1 MCAIRGA
8 LSSCQLIIS
17 LTRIITPEIRVIC
30 SCVGCG
36 SLITAGS
43 ILHMHP
49 VNGRWHHH
57 VMSSLIGWAHTQNDP
72 CRRMIIMYIYIC
84 LPLHIHLSGTK
95 SWIEKYKKKFWQQKY
110 YAVNN
115 ILNQQWEISS
125 IFLLLISKSQKK
137 IKVTNLEFAPQLWI
151 GYCGYFGGNWPC
163 RNQRTVLMKMQS

>member
-30 SCVGCG
+30 SCVSCG

-49 VNGRWHHH
+49 VNGRWHYH

-72 CRRMIIMYIYIC
+72 CRRMIIMYIYIYIYVSHFISTYQGQKAE
-84 LPLHIHLSGTK
+84 LKNIRKNSDSRNIMQSTTYLINS
-95 SWIEKYKKKFWQQKY
+95 EKYPVFSYFWSVNPKKNKGNEPGICSAIMDW
-110 YAVNN
+110 
-115 ILNQQWEISS
+115 L
-125 IFLLLISKSQKK
+125 
-137 IKVTNLEFAPQLWI
+137 LWI
-151 GYCGYFGGNWPC
+151 FWKKL
-163 RNQRTVLMKMQS
+163 TLS